1 MPPICH
7 IIPRFS
13 DRPLFYF
20 LLLLGGFLV
29 LNAGLI
35 LELPL
40 LLLRDYAAEPN
51 LDGSIEEE
59 LILEMNLLLEGKAP
73 NMDIQLAE
81 YIEVKDVAIVE
92 VET

>member
-7 IIPRFS
+7 IIPRLP
-13 DRPLFYF
+13 DRPLLYF